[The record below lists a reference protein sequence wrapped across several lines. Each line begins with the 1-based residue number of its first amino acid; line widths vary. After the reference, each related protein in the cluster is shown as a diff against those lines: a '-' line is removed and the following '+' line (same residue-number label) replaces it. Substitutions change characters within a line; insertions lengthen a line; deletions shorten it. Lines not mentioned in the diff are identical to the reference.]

1 MINTFITSRYYGNYW
16 KGKRNRTESSYS
28 VLHFGCCKKASR
40 DDILRKIQ
48 GARVLFGVKVGTTLR
63 RWCKFLLVMLD
74 HIPRVKVVE
83 NIRSILLIRADLNA
97 LSKLLIGVHVVRATE
112 KSVLITLDQYSGWK
126 GLAKII
132 QE

>member
-1 MINTFITSRYYGNYW
+1 
-16 KGKRNRTESSYS
+16 
-28 VLHFGCCKKASR
+28 
-40 DDILRKIQ
+40 
-48 GARVLFGVKVGTTLR
+48 
-63 RWCKFLLVMLD
+63 MLD

-83 NIRSILLIRADLNA
+83 NIRSILIIRADLNA